1 MQNVTFLA
9 FENESTN
16 QLLNKNALMSFS
28 NEELDIE
35 LQGMLYNDKP
45 VFFAVEVAKALG
57 YSDPHQALKINCKSL
72 IRLNSVQCTELNLGV
87 KPKGII
93 LLTEP
98 DLYRLILRS
107 KLPSAERFQDWV
119 CEEVLPAIRQA
130 GSYQMQPQLSA
141 DYFVN
146 NPELTIALISG
157 QANKILALS
166 HTVETVTEERNEAV
180 RTKAQISR
188 KREATALQRNSAY
201 QRVANRAIRE
211 REEMASRFGAS
222 KEWASQ
228 QAVWRATG
236 IMYGW
241 KALNSWLD
249 KHEIYDPVTDGYPMA
264 YNIYQNCHEVI
275 YPQQAWLEVHS
286 VDISELF

>member
-1 MQNVTFLA
+1 MN
-9 FENESTN
+9 
-16 QLLNKNALMSFS
+16 FS
-28 NEELDIE
+28 NEELGIE
-35 LQGMLYNDKP
+35 LQGLLYKDKP
-45 VFFAVEVAKALG
+45 VFFAVEVAKVLG
-57 YSDPHQALKINCKSL
+57 YKNPHEALQDNCKSL
-72 IRLNSVQCTELNLGV
+72 IKLNSSQTLELNLGF

-107 KLPSAERFQDWV
+107 KLLSAERFQDWV
-119 CEEVLPAIRQA
+119 CEEVLPAIRQT
-130 GSYQMQPQLSA
+130 GKYQIQPQSSIA
-141 DYFVN
+141 
-146 NPELTIALISG
+146 ELVKDPHFLRELAQL
-157 QANKILALS
+157 QAGEILKLN
-166 HTVETVTEERNEAV
+166 HTVETVTAERDEAV

-211 REEMASRFGAS
+211 REEMAARFGAS

-241 KALNSWLD
+241 KVLNAWLD
-249 KHEIYDPVTDGYPMA
+249 ENNIYDPVTDGYPMA

-275 YPQQAWLEVHS
+275 YPRQAWLEVHG

>member
-1 MQNVTFLA
+1 MA
-9 FENESTN
+9 
-16 QLLNKNALMSFS
+16 KNTLMNFS

-35 LQGMLYNDKP
+35 LQGMLYSGKP
-45 VFFAVEVAKALG
+45 VFLAVEVAKILG
-57 YSDPHQALKINCKSL
+57 YTNPSKALKDHCKSL
-72 IRLNSVQCTELNLGV
+72 IKINYNDALELGFGEHLR
-87 KPKGII
+87 GII

-119 CEEVLPAIRQA
+119 CEDVLPAIRQT
-130 GSYQMQPQLSA
+130 GKYQIQPQSSIA
-141 DYFVN
+141 
-146 NPELTIALISG
+146 ELVKDPHFLRELAQL
-157 QANKILALS
+157 QAGEILKLN

-228 QAVWRATG
+228 QA
-236 IMYGW
+236 
-241 KALNSWLD
+241 LNAWLD
-249 KHEIYDPVTDGYPMA
+249 KHEIYDPVTDGYPTS
-264 YNIYQNCHEVI
+264 YNVYQNCHEVI
-275 YPQQAWLEVHS
+275 YPRQTWLEVHG
-286 VDISELF
+286 VDIAELF

>member
-1 MQNVTFLA
+1 M
-9 FENESTN
+9 
-16 QLLNKNALMSFS
+16 NKNNLMIFS
-28 NEELDIE
+28 NEELGIE
-35 LQGMLYNDKP
+35 LQGMLYKDKP
-45 VFFAVEVAKALG
+45 VFFAVEVAKALD
-57 YSDPHQALKINCKSL
+57 YLDPHDALKKHCKSL
-72 IRLNSVQCTELNLGV
+72 IKLNSGESQELNLGF

-98 DLYRLILRS
+98 DLYRLVMRS

-119 CEEVLPAIRQA
+119 CEEVLPAIRQT
-130 GSYQMQPQLSA
+130 GSYQMQPQFSA
-141 DYFVN
+141 EFLVE
-146 NPELTIALISG
+146 NPELTIALLSG
-157 QANKILALS
+157 QANKILTLN
-166 HTVETVTEERNEAV
+166 HTVETVTEERDEAI
-180 RTKAQISR
+180 RTKAQISQ

-211 REEMASRFGAS
+211 REEMAARFGAT

-241 KALNSWLD
+241 KVLNAWLN
-249 KHEIYDPVTDGYPMA
+249 ENNIYDPVTDGYPMA

-275 YPQQAWLEVHS
+275 YPRQAWLEVHS